1 MNVGDQDGDG
11 PADECHGECQ
21 QERWC
26 HLVDKAGPA
35 TEDETFWHGKRVKKG
50 FVHMFI
56 VFNDCSVYLFWIIH
70 YIILYFIIL
79 YYILLCHIALCY
91 IILYNIVLYN
101 ITYIYIYITLWYI
114 YIYIHTHMM
123 DMFSIPG
130 KIEPCFT
137 IGSGFCV
144 HLFWLCL
151 LVLVSTSTVAGI
163 ARRSCS
169 IANWCK
175 L

>member
-101 ITYIYIYITLWYI
+101 IIYIYITLWYI
-114 YIYIHTHMM
+114 YIYTH
-123 DMFSIPG
+123 DGYVFHSRQDRTVLYYWVRI
-130 KIEPCFT
+130 
-137 IGSGFCV
+137 
-144 HLFWLCL
+144 LCSSFLAL
-151 LVLVSTSTVAGI
+151 LVGASVD
-163 ARRSCS
+163 
-169 IANWCK
+169 
-175 L
+175 